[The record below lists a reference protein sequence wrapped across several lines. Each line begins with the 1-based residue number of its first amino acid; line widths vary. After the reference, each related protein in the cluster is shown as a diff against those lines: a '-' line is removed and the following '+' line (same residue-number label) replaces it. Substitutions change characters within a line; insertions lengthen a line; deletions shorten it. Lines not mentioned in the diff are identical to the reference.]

1 MEDQESREAEQV
13 FEDRKI
19 SAKNC
24 TFFGLSEGGVPFFWA
39 FLNVSSMEIDYVL
52 LSPLDIKR

>member
-1 MEDQESREAEQV
+1 MRTQESREAEQV

-24 TFFGLSEGGVPFFWA
+24 TFFGLSDGGVPFFWA
-39 FLNVSSMEIDYVL
+39 FLNASYIEIDYVL
-52 LSPLDIKR
+52 AIPS